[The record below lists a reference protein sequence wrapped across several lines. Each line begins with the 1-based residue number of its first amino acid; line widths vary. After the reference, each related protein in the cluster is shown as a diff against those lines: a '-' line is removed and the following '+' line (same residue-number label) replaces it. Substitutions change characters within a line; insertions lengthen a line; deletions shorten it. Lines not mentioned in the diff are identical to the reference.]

1 MKFAEQYGKWA
12 MTKNFST
19 MLTILPHFLSCFIL
33 ALIFSQPTTNII
45 GIFFVGMIIPD
56 YALYEYGVLKLFNSK
71 KTIGEELKRKTIA
84 HYLTF
89 TLSLFLV
96 FFGFWEIALAG
107 FIHLILDYI
116 GF

>member
-1 MKFAEQYGKWA
+1 

-19 MLTILPHFLSCFIL
+19 LLSLLLHFLSCLVL
-33 ALIFSQPTTNII
+33 ALIFSQYTTDIL

-56 YALYEYGVLKLFNSK
+56 YALYEYSILKFFKIK
-71 KTIGEELKRKTIA
+71 KTIKEELKRKTIA

-89 TLSLFLV
+89 FLSLFLV
-96 FFGFWEIALAG
+96 FCGFWKIALAG